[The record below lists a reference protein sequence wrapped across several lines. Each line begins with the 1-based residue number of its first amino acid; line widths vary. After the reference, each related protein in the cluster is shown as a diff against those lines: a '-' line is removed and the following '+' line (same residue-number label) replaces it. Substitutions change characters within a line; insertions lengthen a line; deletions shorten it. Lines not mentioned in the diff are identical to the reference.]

1 MTARLGE
8 AIALRVGA
16 SLVSLVFVVV
26 AVFFITSALP
36 GDVAEALLG
45 QAATPDA
52 IAALRHSLRLDQPV
66 LLRFAGWTGGLLR
79 GDFGTSLVSHQPVLS
94 MVHDHLLHS
103 LLLAGITTLFA
114 VPAALL
120 LGTLSA
126 IFRNT
131 VFDRTISLL
140 TLCVVSVPEFLIAT
154 LAVLVFAVELHLL
167 PALASISD
175 IHSIGS
181 FLAAFSMPVAT
192 LGCVIVGQM
201 ARMTRAVMMNVLSSS
216 WVEMAML
223 KGVSPAFIILRH
235 VLPNVI
241 APLFN
246 VIALSLSYLLGGVV
260 IVESVFH
267 YPGIASLMVDSVASR
282 DIPLVQTCAI
292 IFCAAYLLLT
302 TLADIVA
309 LCSSQERTRA

>member
-1 MTARLGE
+1 MTAKLGMAIARRLG
-8 AIALRVGA
+8 A
-16 SLVSLVFVVV
+16 SCVSLIFVVV

-36 GDVAEALLG
+36 GDVAQSLLG

-52 IAALRHSLRLDQPV
+52 VAALRHSLRLDQPV
-66 LLRFAGWTGGLLR
+66 LLRFAIWAGGLLR
-79 GDFGTSLVSHQPVLS
+79 GDFGTSLVSHQSVMS
-94 MVHDHLLHS
+94 MVHERLIHS

-114 VPAALL
+114 VPTALV

-131 VFDRTISLL
+131 IFDRAVSLL
-140 TLCVVSVPEFLIAT
+140 TLCVVSVPEFLVAT
-154 LAVLVFAVELHLL
+154 LAVLVFAVQLHLL

-201 ARMTRAVMMNVLSSS
+201 ARMTRAVMVNVLSSS
-216 WVEMAML
+216 WVEMALL
-223 KGVSPAFIILRH
+223 KGVSPTAIILRH
-235 VLPNVI
+235 VLPNVV

-246 VIALSLSYLLGGVV
+246 VMALSLSYLLGGVV

-282 DIPLVQTCAI
+282 DIPLVQTCAL

-309 LCSSQERTRA
+309 LFSTQERTRA

>member
-1 MTARLGE
+1 MSIPLCMAIARRLG
-8 AIALRVGA
+8 A
-16 SLVSLVFVVV
+16 SVASLVFVVV
-26 AVFFITSALP
+26 GVFFITSALP
-36 GDVAEALLG
+36 GDVAQALLG

-52 IAALRHSLRLDQPV
+52 IEALRHNLRLDQPV
-66 LLRFAGWTGGLLR
+66 ILRFASWAGDLLH
-79 GDFGTSLVSHQPVLS
+79 GNFGTSLVSHRPVMS
-94 MVHDHLLHS
+94 MVHDRLLHS

-114 VPAALL
+114 VPTALL
-120 LGTLSA
+120 LGTLCA
-126 IFRNT
+126 IFRDT
-131 VFDRTISLL
+131 VFDRSISLL
-140 TLCVVSVPEFLIAT
+140 TLCVVSVPEFLVAT
-154 LAVLVFAVELHLL
+154 LAVLIFAVQLHLL
-167 PALASISD
+167 PALSSISNV
-175 IHSIGS
+175 HSIGS

-201 ARMTRAVMMNVLSSS
+201 SRMTRAVMVNVLNSS
-216 WVEMAML
+216 WVEMAVL
-223 KGVSPAFIILRH
+223 KGVSSTAIIVHH

-246 VIALSLSYLLGGVV
+246 VVALSLSYLLGGVV

-309 LCSSQERTRA
+309 LLSSQERTRV